1 MRVGSVYLCNSVHR
15 FLVLKVIPFLST
27 RYFSYTWLK
36 GELFVEGKFTILCTD
51 TRWSYSK
58 YKFTIETLIL
68 KCSTYIADILHQI
81 KLFVAYNVKSFLA
94 SVLFLYKRIVSITH
108 LPYIHNHSRWQ
119 CWNIVIMFLLKM
131 QTNNYNHK
139 REEVTNSVI
148 FTWNGTVQ
156 FWCVRGCGELRQQYF
171 SHRERVLRTLVLR

>member
-1 MRVGSVYLCNSVHR
+1 MRVASVYLCNFVHR
-15 FLVLKVIPFLST
+15 FLVLKVIPFFST
-27 RYFSYTWLK
+27 RYFSYTWRK
-36 GELFVEGKFTILCTD
+36 GELYAESNVPYCVQTLGGVIQNT
-51 TRWSYSK
+51 SV
-58 YKFTIETLIL
+58 TIETRIL
-68 KCSTYIADILHQI
+68 KCHTYIADILHQI

-139 REEVTNSVI
+139 RE
-148 FTWNGTVQ
+148 
-156 FWCVRGCGELRQQYF
+156 RK
-171 SHRERVLRTLVLR
+171 LRTL